1 MLEETHQIGFN
12 DPRQFAA
19 GDSHTNTVVTMGS
32 AQFNNSGSDNTAS
45 GAIALLHNIMG
56 SNNTATGVATL
67 LQNTTGFYNTA
78 TGVSALYA
86 NTGGH
91 DNTA

>member
-1 MLEETHQIGFN
+1 MQPYLRISLALPLLDGQS
-12 DPRQFAA
+12 RR
-19 GDSHTNTVVTMGS
+19 TN
-32 AQFNNSGSDNTAS
+32 F
-45 GAIALLHNIMG
+45 LHPSG
-56 SNNTATGVATL
+56 SNNTPTGVAAL